1 MLPRRIDIVEVGPR
15 EGVQS
20 EVEIPTSEKI
30 RLVDMLS
37 DCGFREIQVTS
48 FVNPKWV
55 PQMADADRVAAG
67 FQRRAGVRYSC
78 IALNKQGV
86 IRAQAAKKF
95 DLEGMLLFSVSDTFS
110 RKNMNRSISEIV
122 ATYGDTIDLFRSF
135 DIPTN
140 RVSAMAVFGCNYE
153 GDIEQ
158 ENVIR
163 LLRVAVDAAGDRG
176 EKITSIQLCDTMG
189 WANPQSIKRM
199 VGGVR
204 EAWPDAKINLHLHD
218 TRGMAIANAFAAL
231 ELGVDEFDAAVGG
244 LGGCPYGGFKG
255 AAGNIVTEDFVHLCE
270 EIGIETGIDL
280 ERLLAVSRE
289 AQTIFGHP
297 LPSKTIS
304 GGALESYRTAS
315 GAASPSADQ
324 PDR

>member
-1 MLPRRIDIVEVGPR
+1 
-15 EGVQS
+15 
-20 EVEIPTSEKI
+20 
-30 RLVDMLS
+30 
-37 DCGFREIQVTS
+37 
-48 FVNPKWV
+48 
-55 PQMADADRVAAG
+55 
-67 FQRRAGVRYSC
+67 
-78 IALNKQGV
+78 
-86 IRAQAAKKF
+86 
-95 DLEGMLLFSVSDTFS
+95 
-110 RKNMNRSISEIV
+110 
-122 ATYGDTIDLFRSF
+122 
-135 DIPTN
+135 
-140 RVSAMAVFGCNYE
+140 MAVFGCNYE

-163 LLRVAVDAAGDRG
+163 LLRVAVDAAADRG

-244 LGGCPYGGFKG
+244 LGGCPYGEFKG

-304 GGALESYRTAS
+304 GGALNPTAPPAAPHRRAPISRTAELRCRARAGFPLLTEFARRWIVQES
-315 GAASPSADQ
+315 GCRHTDPRALEQVGAL
-324 PDR
+324 